1 MSSTRSNRTDKIAQ
15 SLYLIC
21 VVFFAITVAR
31 NHINIISHEL
41 PLDYQEASMLEITST
56 IADGANPFSLES
68 QPVHISLYPVLYNI
82 VVAPISKIL
91 GNTLWL
97 HRLVSAIFIIAT
109 CALCYILCRRASATR
124 TDSLAAATIL
134 YAGLLYYSTPIASP
148 NSLGLFL
155 FLSATC
161 IPWLF
166 RFSSRSLAVSIALGI
181 LAFYTK
187 QYFLMSLGY
196 VALFLFLADSKKRGI
211 YFGFLS
217 LLTLLLSMTLVHY
230 TSPYYLDNTFFAV
243 ASAGK
248 YVTSNN
254 AAVRQF
260 SAYFTI
266 YYPIFAILVLAAYT
280 KYRAAAEI
288 RAHQG
293 SKPSSNKL
301 INWLDWNK
309 PLFSKNTGFI
319 GLCCLCSIG
328 INAFVLARNPGNY
341 LTYLF
346 QLISPF
352 LLIGTFGYVS
362 GITKRRWLISAL
374 ACLAMYNSYS
384 ILPND
389 FSVNE
394 KNWGKVRSEIA
405 AANNIYAST
414 LVLRE
419 VMDKEGPI
427 YHNGHTPYFLWAKDK
442 PAFLV
447 KSIHEETIPQIWQRH
462 RERINTE
469 LKNQSIDLVLLDN
482 WMQLPQPDEDSD
494 IDLQKTLQTYYE
506 QTDLL
511 GLRLM
516 DRRGGGR
523 FNLKIY
529 KPKDKMRSPAG
540 LLDSAETE

>member
-1 MSSTRSNRTDKIAQ
+1 MNSIRSNRLDQIAQ
-15 SLYLIC
+15 ILYLIF
-21 VVFFAITVAR
+21 VVFFAIALAR
-31 NHINIISHEL
+31 NHINMISHEL

-56 IADGANPFSLES
+56 IADGENPFALES

-82 VVAPISKIL
+82 VVAPISNAL

-97 HRLVSAIFIIAT
+97 HRLVSGIFIIAT
-109 CALCYILCRRASATR
+109 CALCYSLCRKASARR
-124 TDSLAAATIL
+124 TDSLAAAIIL

-166 RFSSRSLAVSIALGI
+166 RFSSRSLAVSLALGI

-217 LLTLLLSMTLVHY
+217 LLTLLVSLTIVHY
-230 TSPYYLDNTFFAV
+230 TSPYYLDNTLFAV
-243 ASAGK
+243 ASSSK
-248 YVTSNN
+248 FVLSNK
-254 AAVRQF
+254 AATQQF
-260 SAYFTI
+260 SEYFTI
-266 YYPIFAILVLAAYT
+266 YYPIFAILVLAAYP
-280 KYRAAAEI
+280 KYRAASAI
-288 RAHQG
+288 RTHQG
-293 SKPSSNKL
+293 SNSPSNKL
-301 INWLDWNK
+301 VNWFDWNR
-309 PLFSKNTGFI
+309 PLFSKKVGFI
-319 GLCCLCSIG
+319 WLCCLCSIS

-352 LLIGTFGYVS
+352 LLIGTFGFAS
-362 GITKRRWLISAL
+362 AITKRRWIISAL

-384 ILPND
+384 VLPTD

-394 KNWGKVRSEIA
+394 KNWDIVRSEIA
-405 AANNIYAST
+405 AADNIYAST

-419 VMDKEGPI
+419 TLDKGGPI
-427 YHNGHTPYFLWAKDK
+427 YHNGHTPYFLWAKHK
-442 PAFLV
+442 PAFFV
-447 KSIHEETIPQIWQRH
+447 KSVHEETVPQIWQRH
-462 RERINTE
+462 RERLNNK
-469 LKNQSIDLVLLDN
+469 LKNQSIDLVLIDN
-482 WMQLPQPDEDSD
+482 WMELPPSDDPSD
-494 IDLQKTLQTYYE
+494 IDLQKTLETHYE
-506 QTDLL
+506 QTDTL

-516 DRRGGGR
+516 DRRGGGL

-529 KPKDKMRSPAG
+529 KPRDKTPDSSSMPNPAEPG
-540 LLDSAETE
+540 

>member
-1 MSSTRSNRTDKIAQ
+1 
-15 SLYLIC
+15 
-21 VVFFAITVAR
+21 
-31 NHINIISHEL
+31 
-41 PLDYQEASMLEITST
+41 MLEITST

-82 VVAPISKIL
+82 VVAPISNTL

-97 HRLVSAIFIIAT
+97 HRLISGIFIIAT
-109 CALCYILCRRASATR
+109 CAFCYALCRKASAKR
-124 TDSLAAATIL
+124 TDSLAAAIIL

-161 IPWLF
+161 IPWFF
-166 RFSSRSLAVSIALGI
+166 RFSSRSLAVSLALGT

-211 YFGFLS
+211 YFGLLS
-217 LLTLLLSMTLVHY
+217 LLTLLASMTIVHY
-230 TSPYYLDNTFFAV
+230 TSPYYLDNTLFAV
-243 ASAGK
+243 ASSSK
-248 YVTSNN
+248 YVLSNDV
-254 AAVRQF
+254 AIRQF

-266 YYPIFAILVLAAYT
+266 YYPIFAILVLAACL
-280 KYRAAAEI
+280 KYKAASTI
-288 RAHQG
+288 RAHRDSG
-293 SKPSSNKL
+293 SPSNKL
-301 INWLDWNK
+301 ICWLDWNK
-309 PLFSKNTGFI
+309 PLFSRNVGFI
-319 GLCCLCSIG
+319 WLCCLCSIG
-328 INAFVLARNPGNY
+328 INAFVLARNPGNH

-352 LLIGTFGYVS
+352 LLIGTFGFVS

-374 ACLAMYNSYS
+374 ACLTMYNSYS

-405 AANNIYAST
+405 AADNIYAST
-414 LVLRE
+414 LVLPE

-427 YHNGHTPYFLWAKDK
+427 YHNGHTPYFLWAKHK

-447 KSIHEETIPQIWQRH
+447 KSAPEETIPRIWQRH

-469 LKNQSIDLVLLDN
+469 LENQSIDLVLLDN
-482 WMQLPQPDEDSD
+482 WMQLPPSDEDTD

-506 QTDLL
+506 RTDSL

-523 FNLKIY
+523 FNLEIY
-529 KPKDKMRSPAG
+529 KPKEKIQSFTGMSG
-540 LLDSAETE
+540 LPDAQ